1 MLLRN
6 VARRKLRTFLSI
18 LGVGLSIGATVALL
32 GVSLGL
38 VGQISAVVSEAGS
51 ELTVVQRIPKGTF
64 GYLGAMPDSIVDGLR
79 GLPDVARASPL
90 ILVPASITREIVF
103 LIYGVEPDGPAAT
116 RLQIISGRRLRADD
130 GPVVLLGRR
139 AAEGMGKSVSD
150 SISVNAREF
159 PIVGIYRSGVSL
171 EDGGAMM
178 TLAAARDVFGL
189 RDRVSLVKVKASDP
203 GKVRA
208 LRQAIEAR
216 FPGVTAITS
225 EEFARDRLNLEAAVQ
240 AAWAVS
246 VIALALS
253 VLAVANTMA
262 MTVVERTREIGIL
275 LAVGWSRPRIIG
287 LVLGEAVILSG
298 LGGFLGV
305 ALGMGALRVLS
316 EGYKTL
322 PFPASVAPTLLA
334 GAMGLALGV
343 GVIGGILPAWR
354 ASRLDPVQALR
365 AV

>member
-6 VARRKLRTFLSI
+6 LARRKLRTLLSVLGVALSI
-18 LGVGLSIGATVALL
+18 AATVALL

-79 GLPDVARASPL
+79 GLPNVARVSPL
-90 ILVPASITREIVF
+90 ILAPATITREVVF
-103 LIYGVEPDGPAAT
+103 LIYGVPPDGPAAARIT
-116 RLQIISGRRLRADD
+116 ILRGRRLQQDD
-130 GPVVLLGRR
+130 GPVALLGRR
-139 AAEGMGKSVSD
+139 AAEGMGKSVGD
-150 SISVNAREF
+150 TISVNTRQF
-159 PIVGIYRSGVSL
+159 VIVGIYRSGVSL

-178 TLAAARDVFGL
+178 TLAAAREVFGL
-189 RDRVSLVKVKASDP
+189 RDRVSLVTVKASNPGKVKA
-203 GKVRA
+203 
-208 LRQAIEAR
+208 LRQTIEAR
-216 FPGVTAITS
+216 FPGVTA

-262 MTVVERTREIGIL
+262 MTVLERTREIGIL

-287 LVLGEAVILSG
+287 LVLGEAVVLSG